1 MSPVDIGIFGIVG
14 FLLLLSLE
22 VPIGLSFATA
32 GTLGIIAI
40 QGWGPGLN
48 LLGQA
53 FYTWTSS
60 YVLCTIPLFVLMG
73 QFAFHSGISGDLY
86 TAAYR
91 WIGRLPGGLAL
102 ATNIACTGF
111 AACTGSSVA
120 SAATMTVIAYP
131 EMQKANYD
139 PRLSTG
145 CIAAGGTLGIL
156 IPPSTIFIV
165 YGIITE
171 TSINELFIAGILPGF
186 LISALFCA
194 LIFVMCKR
202 NPRFGPP
209 GESFS
214 WKEKLSC
221 LKGVCWMLGLFI
233 LVIGGLYVGIF
244 APSEAGT
251 IGAFGAFAMAL
262 AKGKLTKTSFLAT
275 LKETV
280 QFTSFALLIL
290 IGAMI
295 FSNFLT
301 LSGLPEALTGWIA
314 TLSVSP
320 VVILLM
326 ILALYI
332 PLGAIMEPLDTILL
346 TIPIVFPII
355 MKLGFSPVWFGVL
368 IVIIS
373 ELSLITPPVAM
384 NLYVVQ
390 GITKVPLQ
398 VVSRGVLPF
407 LLVLVFGLIIL
418 VAFPEISLFLPRTIK

>member
-1 MSPVDIGIFGIVG
+1 MSPVDIGLFGIVG

-32 GTLGIIAI
+32 GTLGIVAI

-48 LLGQA
+48 LLGQS

-186 LISALFCA
+186 LISALFCT

-202 NPRFGPP
+202 NPRLGPP

-214 WKEKLSC
+214 WKEKLSS
-221 LKGVCWMLGLFI
+221 LKGVFWMLGLFI

-251 IGAFGAFAMAL
+251 IGAFGAFVMAL
-262 AKGKLTKTSFLAT
+262 AKGKLTKASLLTT

-355 MKLGFSPVWFGVL
+355 MKLGFSPIWFGVL

-398 VVSRGVLPF
+398 VVSRGILPF
-407 LLVLVFGLIIL
+407 LLILVFGLIIL
-418 VAFPEISLFLPRTIK
+418 VAFPEISLFLPRTMK

>member
-1 MSPVDIGIFGIVG
+1 MSPIEIGGLGIAG
-14 FLLLLSLE
+14 FLLLLCLGM
-22 VPIGLSFATA
+22 PIALSFATA
-32 GTLGIIAI
+32 GILGIIAV
-40 QGWGPGLN
+40 QGLGPGLN

-73 QFAFHSGISGDLY
+73 QFAYHSGISGDLY

-139 PRLSTG
+139 PRLSAG

-171 TSINELFIAGILPGF
+171 TSINELFIAGILPGL
-186 LISALFCA
+186 LISALFCG
-194 LIFVMCKR
+194 LIFFMCKR
-202 NPRFGPP
+202 NPRLGPP

-214 WKEKLSC
+214 WKEKLTS

-251 IGAFGAFAMAL
+251 IGAFGAFTIAL
-262 AKGKLTKTSFLAT
+262 AKRGLTRAGFLTT

-280 QFTSFALLIL
+280 QFTSFALFVL

-301 LSGLPEALTGWIA
+301 FSGLPEALTTWI
-314 TLSVSP
+314 TGLRVSP

-355 MKLGFSPVWFGVL
+355 VKLGFDPVWFGVL
-368 IVIIS
+368 IVILS

-390 GITKVPLQ
+390 GITKIPLQ
-398 VVSRGVLPF
+398 VISRGIMPF
-407 LLVLVFGLIIL
+407 LLVLIGGLIIL
-418 VAFPEISLFLPRTIK
+418 IAFPEISLFLPRTMK

>member
-1 MSPVDIGIFGIVG
+1 MYSVEIGVFGIGV
-14 FLLLLSLE
+14 FLLLMFFGMPVGFSF
-22 VPIGLSFATA
+22 VTVGFIGVM
-32 GTLGIIAI
+32 AI
-40 QGWGPGLN
+40 QGLNPGLS
-48 LLGQA
+48 LLGQS
-53 FYTWTSS
+53 FYTWTAS
-60 YVLCTIPLFVLMG
+60 YVFCTIPLFFLMG
-73 QFAFHSGISGDLY
+73 QFAYHSGISGDLFA
-86 TAAYR
+86 AAYR

-102 ATNIACTGF
+102 ATNLACTGF
-111 AACTGSSVA
+111 AGCTGSSVA
-120 SAATMTVIAYP
+120 SAATMTTIAYP

-186 LISALFCA
+186 FISTLFCV
-194 LIFVMCKR
+194 LIFIMCKR
-202 NPRFGPP
+202 NPKLGPP
-209 GESFS
+209 GEFFS
-214 WKEKLSC
+214 WREKLSS
-221 LKGVCWMLGLFI
+221 LKGVCWMLGLFL
-233 LVIGGLYVGIF
+233 LVIGGLYIGIF
-244 APSEAGT
+244 SPSEAGT
-251 IGAFGAFAMAL
+251 VGAFGALVIAL
-262 AKGKLTKTSFLAT
+262 AKRGLTRVGFLTT

-280 QFTSFALLIL
+280 QFTSFAFLIL

-301 LSGLPEALTGWIA
+301 LSGLPQALTTWITA
-314 TLSVSP
+314 LP
-320 VVILLM
+320 IPPFAILLVIL
-326 ILALYI
+326 AFYI

-355 MKLGFSPVWFGVL
+355 TKLGYDPVWFGVL

-390 GITKVPLQ
+390 GITKIPLGD
-398 VVSRGVLPF
+398 VSRGVIPF
-407 LLVLVFGLIIL
+407 LIVLVIGLIIL
-418 VAFPEISLFLPRTIK
+418 VAFPEISLFLPRTMK

>member
-1 MSPVDIGIFGIVG
+1 MSPVEIGLFGIVG

-48 LLGQA
+48 LLGQS

-202 NPRFGPP
+202 NPRLGPP
-209 GESFS
+209 GESFP
-214 WKEKLSC
+214 WKEKLSS
-221 LKGVCWMLGLFI
+221 LKGVFWMLGLFI

-418 VAFPEISLFLPRTIK
+418 VAFPEISLFLPRTMK